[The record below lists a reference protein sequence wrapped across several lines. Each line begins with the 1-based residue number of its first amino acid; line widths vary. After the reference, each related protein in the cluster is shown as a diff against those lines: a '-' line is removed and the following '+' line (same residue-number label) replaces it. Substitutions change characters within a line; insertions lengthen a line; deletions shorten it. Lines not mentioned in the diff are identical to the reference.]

1 VRVLVV
7 TVPVASA
14 ELVADALWVRGAR
27 GVEERAVA
35 GGAGGERS
43 VELVTVLGDDLAV
56 VERVARSLPGGPPW
70 RVDDVD
76 PTPATTWRDAAVP
89 VVVADGL
96 VVVPAWWAQDAPD
109 VPAGATTISIEPG
122 AAFGLGD
129 HPTTQLAL
137 AEVAGELAGRPGATV
152 ADIGCGTGVLA
163 IGAALL
169 GASAVRAVDVSPAAV
184 AATLDN
190 ARRNG
195 VADLVDVD
203 GSPAGTLTGPY
214 DVVVANILA
223 PTLVALAADLTRL
236 TAPHGT
242 LVVSGV
248 LAGRH
253 GHVVDALAPWR
264 VVRVTEESGWAALAL
279 WHPDR
284 R

>member
-1 VRVLVV
+1 MRVLVV
-7 TVPVASA
+7 TVPVAAA
-14 ELVADALWVRGAR
+14 ELVADALWARGAR
-27 GVEERAVA
+27 GVEERAVTDGTA
-35 GGAGGERS
+35 AEPS

-56 VERVARSLPGGPPW
+56 VEGVARALPGAPPW

-76 PTPATTWRDAAVP
+76 PTPATSWRDSAVP
-89 VVVADGL
+89 VVVTDGL
-96 VVVPAWWAQDAPD
+96 VVAPAWTDHD
-109 VPAGATTISIEPG
+109 VPTGATVISIEPG

-129 HPTTQLAL
+129 HPTTRLSLAH
-137 AEVAGELAGRPGATV
+137 VADELAGRPGVTV

-163 IGAALL
+163 VGAALL

-203 GSPAGTLTGPY
+203 DSPAGLLTGPY

-236 TAPHGT
+236 TAPLGT

-248 LAGRH
+248 LTGRH
-253 GHVVDALAPWR
+253 RHVVDALAPWR
-264 VVRVTEESGWAALAL
+264 VVRVTEEAGWAALAL
-279 WHPDR
+279 WHPER

>member
-1 VRVLVV
+1 MRVLVV
-7 TVPVASA
+7 TVPAASA

-27 GVEERAVA
+27 GVEERAAAA
-35 GGAGGERS
+35 GEAGERC
-43 VELVTVLGDDLAV
+43 VELVTVLGDDLTLL
-56 VERVARSLPGGPPW
+56 EDVARSLPGAPLW

-76 PTPATTWRDAAVP
+76 PTPATSWRDAAVP
-89 VVVADGL
+89 VVVTDGL
-96 VVVPAWWAQDAPD
+96 VVAPAWTDHEVA
-109 VPAGATTISIEPG
+109 AGATVISIEPG

-129 HPTTQLAL
+129 HPTTKLAL
-137 AEVAGELAGRPGATV
+137 AHVAAELAGRRGATV

-184 AATLDN
+184 EATLDN
-190 ARRNG
+190 VRRNG

-203 GSPAGTLTGPY
+203 DSPAGALTGPY

-236 TAPHGT
+236 TSPLGT

-253 GHVVDALAPWR
+253 QHVVDALAPWR
-264 VVRVTEESGWAALAL
+264 VVRVTEESGWAAVAL